1 MQPQKASSC
10 SCTECPNDVTRP
22 YVGSSAQPAALTLHR
37 KEEKSLLLGRGPT
50 FTCVPAP
57 LLMAW
62 ERIFFSFF
70 TRSPVIAAAMHI
82 VEYIPNLQ
90 AFWSF

>member
-10 SCTECPNDVTRP
+10 SCTECPSDVTRP
-22 YVGSSAQPAALTLHR
+22 YVGSSAQPAPLTQFTGR
-37 KEEKSLLLGRGPT
+37 KKNLYFWGVDPPSY
-50 FTCVPAP
+50 VPAA

-62 ERIFFSFF
+62 ERIFFSLF

-90 AFWSF
+90 AF